1 MWLRRK
7 EPTRL
12 RPEAQPEGQRVTR
25 EKATHRNMEKGK
37 ARADRVFAE
46 ERVPYLTTQERKSLA
61 CFLEQLEAECG
72 DRVQRVVLFGSR
84 ARGDHDA
91 ESDVDLLVVTAE
103 EQDKAVVDSLTPR
116 DDVVFFT
123 LSMSEAEYRRYQRLQ
138 FPLYVNLRRDGIELW
153 DPQQAEIEQR
163 EFPLHFPEGERRT
176 MDEATEETITFYLEQ
191 ARHNLQ
197 AVHALQADD
206 FLDIALSR
214 AYYACFHALTAAL
227 YAINVVRGKHSGVQ
241 AALNEFLVKPELIE
255 EEYRDIYEQLFKY
268 RQTSDHEPGSWPEP
282 EETRHFLT
290 DADRFAA
297 RMGAF
302 LREQG
307 ALD

>member
-1 MWLRRK
+1 
-7 EPTRL
+7 
-12 RPEAQPEGQRVTR
+12 
-25 EKATHRNMEKGK
+25 
-37 ARADRVFAE
+37 
-46 ERVPYLTTQERKSLA
+46 VPYLTDQERKGLA
-61 CFLEQLEAECG
+61 RFLERLETECG

-84 ARGDHDA
+84 ARGDYDA

-123 LSMSEAEYRRYQRLQ
+123 LTMSEAKYCRYQRLQ

-176 MDEATEETITFYLEQ
+176 MDEATKETITFYLEQ
-191 ARHNLQ
+191 AYHNLQ
-197 AVHALQADD
+197 GAHVLQENDL
-206 FLDIALSR
+206 LDIALSR

-241 AALNEFLVKPELIE
+241 AALSEFLVKPGLVEP
-255 EEYRDIYEQLFKY
+255 EYKDIYNALKDKRES
-268 RQTSDHEPGSWPEP
+268 SDYDPRFVADPSTALRTGP
-282 EETRHFLT
+282 EEARKLL
-290 DADRFAA
+290 AEAERFVA
-297 RMGAF
+297 RMEAF

-307 ALD
+307 FEG